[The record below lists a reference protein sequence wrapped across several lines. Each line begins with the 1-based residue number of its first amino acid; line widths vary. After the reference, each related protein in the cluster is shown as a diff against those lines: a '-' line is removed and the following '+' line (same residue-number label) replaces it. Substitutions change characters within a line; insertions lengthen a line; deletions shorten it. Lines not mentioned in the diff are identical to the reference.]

1 MKLIVK
7 VEGESHDVEIDRNG
21 SHVTAVI
28 DGRSYDLDASQP
40 EPSVWLVKHNARI
53 YEAAVSLRDTSEHV
67 VSVNGAEFAASVIDP
82 KRLRGSS
89 IGSSDDSGRAE
100 IRTAMPGKVVRI
112 LASQGDAI
120 EKGDGV
126 IVVEAMKMQNEMKSP
141 KDGTISE
148 IKVAE
153 GDTVGAGDV
162 LVIID

>member
-40 EPSVWLVKHNARI
+40 EPSVWLLKHNARI
-53 YEAAVSLRDTSEHV
+53 FEAAVSQGRSSEHV
-67 VSVNGAEFAASVIDP
+67 VNIENVEIVASVNDP
-82 KRLRGSS
+82 KRLRGS
-89 IGSSDDSGRAE
+89 ITGSSDESGRAE

-120 EKGDGV
+120 EKGEGV

-141 KDGTISE
+141 KDGSISE